1 MKKLYKKETK
11 KEKIIRTNKDK
22 EKLLE
27 DVKEEIIVK

>member
-1 MKKLYKKETK
+1 MKKLYEKETK